1 MYILSQDKE
10 TIINVNN
17 IEKIFLTRIYGYDLE
32 IDMIKECRIL
42 AKSSNENIF
51 LGKYKTVIEASKIIE
66 KIHKALINNNL
77 NYEME

>member
-17 IEKIFLTRIYGYDLE
+17 IEKIFLIRIYGDDLE
-32 IDMIKECRIL
+32 IDIIKESRIF

-51 LGKYKTVIEASKIIE
+51 LGKYKTVNDASKIIK
-66 KIHKALINNNL
+66 KIYKALINNNL